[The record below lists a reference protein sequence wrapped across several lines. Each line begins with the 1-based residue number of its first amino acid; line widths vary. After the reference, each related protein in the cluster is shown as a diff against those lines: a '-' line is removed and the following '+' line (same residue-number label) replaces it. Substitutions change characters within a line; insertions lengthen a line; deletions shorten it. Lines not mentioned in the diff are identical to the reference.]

1 MKVFTANRDFAYRIG
16 QKTQDLRKLITQ
28 NIERCIRKKDIQ
40 MQTLRS
46 IKNRDELRLKGELLT
61 ANIYSIKKGMT
72 TVELPNYYSENQEL
86 VAIELDSNKTPSEN
100 AQKILQ
106 SL

>member
-1 MKVFTANRDFAYRIG
+1 
-16 QKTQDLRKLITQ
+16 
-28 NIERCIRKKDIQ
+28 

-72 TVELPNYYSENQEL
+72 TVELPNYL
-86 VAIELDSNKTPSEN
+86 FSNFKTN
-100 AQKILQ
+100 
-106 SL
+106 

>member
-1 MKVFTANRDFAYRIG
+1 MTQFNGLEIKKYTSISELIESFYANRDFAYRIG

-72 TVELPNYYSENQEL
+72 TVELPNYL
-86 VAIELDSNKTPSEN
+86 FSNFKTN
-100 AQKILQ
+100 
-106 SL
+106 

>member
-1 MKVFTANRDFAYRIG
+1 
-16 QKTQDLRKLITQ
+16 
-28 NIERCIRKKDIQ
+28 

-86 VAIELDSNKTPSEN
+86 VAI
-100 AQKILQ
+100 
-106 SL
+106 